1 LDTRQFIL
9 SLFRAFL
16 FYLAVF
22 AFSRLIFLGYYYDQV
37 FEKGVVEA
45 LLSFYHSLAL
55 DIASS
60 SLFLA
65 IPITVSGILLFSK
78 PPVIGAILRF
88 YIVLSAV
95 IISTISSLETVLY
108 YEWGTKLHYKVF
120 IHLANPSEA
129 INTAEV
135 KHYALFFLFIA
146 FHVIGI
152 KFLYNKLIKRNWKF
166 DTSFKLSRAKI
177 ITHSAVFLSS
187 LTLLAVLM
195 RGGFQPIPVNQS
207 DCYYSKLRILNA
219 AATNPTWNL
228 VHSAIENKYNLG
240 SSNPYSYM
248 DRSEAESIVK
258 GIYEPVPVEMPAI
271 DSLQNQESFQILT
284 TKRPNVVIIIL
295 ESWSADIS
303 EVIGELKGITPNFDK
318 LARAGLIFSKL
329 YATGNTS
336 DQGIPAILS
345 GTHALPIANVI
356 GEPSKVHALPSL
368 GEDFDNLGY
377 ATSFYYA
384 GQLSYGNIKGY
395 VYNSKFER
403 ILEHYDFDG
412 LPSGRLG
419 IHDEYLFDR
428 HIEDLKNEKEPFFSV
443 VYTLSSHPPY
453 DMPINKIIEF
463 SDTENMYLNAV
474 HYTDSC
480 LGAYFAKAKM
490 EAWYDNTLFVLISD
504 HSHNTPIF
512 SETLNPGRFRIPMLF
527 FGAVLKS
534 EYRGVVIDK
543 VASQIDV
550 APTLL
555 GQLDMGYDAYARSK
569 NILDPTTGQFG
580 FYTWYNGFGWIRP
593 NGRFAYLHE
602 QDSYNEVIAADSIHQ
617 QRLFKEGK
625 AYMQVIYQDF
635 LDY

>member
-1 LDTRQFIL
+1 ML
-9 SLFRAFL
+9 SGALLFRK
-16 FYLAVF
+16 
-22 AFSRLIFLGYYYDQV
+22 SHTLGV
-37 FEKGVVEA
+37 
-45 LLSFYHSLAL
+45 
-55 DIASS
+55 
-60 SLFLA
+60 
-65 IPITVSGILLFSK
+65 
-78 PPVIGAILRF
+78 ILRF
-88 YIVLSAV
+88 YVLIFAIVVSL
-95 IISTISSLETVLY
+95 ISSLETVLY

-120 IHLANPSEA
+120 IHLSNPSEA
-129 INTAEV
+129 IKTAELQ
-135 KHYALFFLFIA
+135 HYALFFLFMA
-146 FHVIGI
+146 FHLIGI
-152 KFLYNKLIKRNWKF
+152 RFLYKKLLQRNWRI
-166 DTSFKLSRAKI
+166 DYSHGMSRAQI
-177 ITHSAVFLSS
+177 ITGSAVFLSS
-187 LTLLAVLM
+187 LILLAVLM

-228 VHSAIENKYNLG
+228 FHSTIENKYNLG
-240 SSNPYSYM
+240 SGNPYAYM

-258 GIYEPVPVEMPAI
+258 GIYRPVSADTSVIDFLQDKEP
-271 DSLQNQESFQILT
+271 LYILT
-284 TKRPNVVIIIL
+284 TNRPNIVIIIL

-303 EVIGELKGITPNFDK
+303 EVTGELKGIVPNFDK
-318 LARAGLIFSKL
+318 LAREGMAFTNI

-356 GEPSKVHALPSL
+356 GEPSKVHGLPSL
-368 GEDFDNLGY
+368 GKAFGSLGY
-377 ATSFYYA
+377 TSSFYYA

-395 VYNSKFER
+395 IYNSQFDR
-403 ILEHYDFDG
+403 ILEHYDFSG

-428 HIEDLKNEKEPFFSV
+428 HIEDLKNENQPFFSV

-453 DMPINKIIEF
+453 DMHIDKIIKF
-463 SDTENMYLNAV
+463 SDTENMYLNSV

-480 LGAYFAKAKM
+480 LGVYFERAKN
-490 EAWYDNTLFVLISD
+490 EAWYANTLFVLISD

-527 FGAVLKS
+527 YGNVLKS
-534 EYRGVVIDK
+534 ASRGKIIDK

-555 GQLDMGYDAYARSK
+555 GQLGVGYSAYSRSK
-569 NILDPTTGQFG
+569 NILDPETGQFG
-580 FYTWYNGFGWIRP
+580 FYTWYNGFGWIRH
-593 NGRFAYLHE
+593 NGHFAYIHE
-602 QDSYNEVIAADSIHQ
+602 QGSYYEVSAVDSTHQ
-617 QRLFKEGK
+617 QMLFKEGK